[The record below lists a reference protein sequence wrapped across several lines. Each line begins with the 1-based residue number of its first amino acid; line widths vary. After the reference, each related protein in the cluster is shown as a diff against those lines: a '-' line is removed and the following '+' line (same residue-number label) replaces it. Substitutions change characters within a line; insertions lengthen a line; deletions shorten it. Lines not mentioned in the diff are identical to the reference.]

1 MNLEN
6 KVIESSS
13 QLNLFGYEEYF
24 NSFKKLMDKEKL
36 PNVILFSGPK
46 GIGKSTF
53 AYHLINYILSFKEE
67 NKYSTNLF
75 EINAKNPSFNL
86 IKNGIHPNFFILD
99 KNLEDIE
106 IKIEKIRELLKFLS
120 KSTYKKDLKIILLD
134 NAESLN
140 INSSNALLKSLEEPS
155 VNTYFFIIYNNS
167 SYLSNTLKSRC
178 VEFKFNFSPIEK
190 KKILKKLLSLYEI
203 KTNIENI
210 DFLFNLDTPGNILKY
225 LYLLD
230 ELKFN
235 ISKIDLSIISLLIEK
250 YKNIKDPDL
259 LGFISLLIEK
269 YYNNLSLARTSNF
282 NNYYTN
288 KKKILNLIHNMKI
301 FNLDK
306 KNILISISSILK
318 NEEK

>member
-1 MNLEN
+1 
-6 KVIESSS
+6 
-13 QLNLFGYEEYF
+13 
-24 NSFKKLMDKEKL
+24 
-36 PNVILFSGPK
+36 
-46 GIGKSTF
+46 
-53 AYHLINYILSFKEE
+53 LI
-67 NKYSTNLF
+67 
-75 EINAKNPSFNL
+75 
-86 IKNGIHPNFFILD
+86 
-99 KNLEDIE
+99 
-106 IKIEKIRELLKFLS
+106 
-120 KSTYKKDLKIILLD
+120 
-134 NAESLN
+134 
-140 INSSNALLKSLEEPS
+140 
-155 VNTYFFIIYNNS
+155 
-167 SYLSNTLKSRC
+167 
-178 VEFKFNFSPIEK
+178 
-190 KKILKKLLSLYEI
+190 LYEI